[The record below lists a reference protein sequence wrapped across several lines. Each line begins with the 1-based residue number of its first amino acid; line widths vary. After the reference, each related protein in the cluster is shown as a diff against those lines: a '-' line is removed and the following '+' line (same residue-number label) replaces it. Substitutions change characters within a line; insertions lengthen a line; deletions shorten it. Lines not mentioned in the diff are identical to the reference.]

1 MNKII
6 QCFSDDCNWCLI
18 EDFPMISLKINFHR
32 LYILYIV
39 FSQIKSQFVE
49 LTHCY
54 STQWLESRNKQWDI
68 YSLING
74 KIELHDF
81 KHKNVPWRFSDL
93 IPLTGAGKKLPRQ
106 FYRVGDFSGVNHH
119 PQSSNFSPQPQQISF
134 NDHVTRHRAGPAGLR
149 VKQPPL
155 GELY

>member
-93 IPLTGAGKKLPRQ
+93 IPLTGAGKKVTETILSSGRPH
-106 FYRVGDFSGVNHH
+106 GVNHNIIH
-119 PQSSNFSPQPQQISF
+119 NQLIFPPQQISF
-134 NDHVTRHRAGPAGLR
+134 NDEVARHSSW
-149 VKQPPL
+149 QEL
-155 GELY
+155 GWEYY